1 MSASIGQSI
10 EAVCKEKGIDRDVV
24 IEAVKEAVRAAARKQ
39 FKSGEEIQVEWSPET
54 GLEIF
59 ASKVVVETV
68 ENEGRELSLGE
79 ARELAGDEVEIG
91 DELQLPLP
99 VEDMGRIA
107 AQTAKQILFQK
118 VRDAERANIYE
129 QYIDKVGDLVNGY
142 VKRFER
148 GDIIVDLGTVE
159 ALLPRNQ
166 QSRGET
172 WNQGERIRVVIDD
185 VSKESKGPQVIV
197 SRTSPEILKRLF
209 EMEVPE
215 IYDGTVVIKSA
226 VREPGER
233 AKIAVASTERDVDPV
248 GACVGMKGSRVQA
261 IIRELRGE
269 KIDIIEWS
277 DEPSVFAANALSPAK
292 VNQVRITDI
301 EHRQMEVIVNED
313 QLSLAIGK
321 RGQNVRL
328 ATKLVGWNI
337 DIRSEEELKREVAAQ
352 MGAMIASGESV
363 PLERLEGMNPAMV
376 STLADHGIDDIESLA
391 NATVDDIADFL
402 DVSIDQAEAL
412 IGAAQTVVESA
423 RVAAESEG
431 AEGEEAQSEETGE
444 AGAASEQTPAS
455 AEAGVT
461 ESSVDAVAAAG
472 GAGTGGEEPPGVEG
486 ERPAAGPEGETG
498 FESEEGRTVEQ
509 HAASFEADP
518 NADAG
523 EVEPSEA
530 MIAEGYDEAVETQ
543 PPFMAE
549 DLSPDNLLAK
559 DAAEPVAAT
568 EVEQMSADELL
579 LQGAGRDLRPDTIT
593 PAPDIFSAEA
603 AVIQNHGAY
612 TEEERPSTLDAETSG
627 VAGATVRE
635 GEEADE
641 ESLVAPAAL
650 DETEEGE
657 TEVASPVADL
667 GGEASAPEVQVSS
680 APTPAGRG
688 EPTPVENV
696 AEDEAEDASGNVE

>member
-10 EAVCKEKGIDRDVV
+10 DAVCKEKGIDREVV

-39 FKSGEEIQVEWSPET
+39 FKSGEEIQVEWAPET

-68 ENEGRELSLGE
+68 ENPGRELSLEE
-79 ARELAGDEVEIG
+79 AKELAGDEVEVG

-118 VRDAERANIYE
+118 VRDAERQNIYE

-159 ALLPRNQ
+159 SVLPRNQ
-166 QSRGET
+166 QSRGEQ

-185 VSKESKGPQVIV
+185 VSKESKGPQVV
-197 SRTSPEILKRLF
+197 TSRTSPELLKRLF

-352 MGAMIASGESV
+352 MGAMIASGEAV
-363 PLERLEGMNPAMV
+363 PLERLQGMNPAMV
-376 STLADHGIDDIESLA
+376 STLANHGVEDIESLA
-391 NATVDDIADFL
+391 NATVDNIAEFL

-412 IGAAQTVVESA
+412 IGAAQAVVESA
-423 RVAAESEG
+423 RAAAET
-431 AEGEEAQSEETGE
+431 EGEEGE
-444 AGAASEQTPAS
+444 
-455 AEAGVT
+455 
-461 ESSVDAVAAAG
+461 
-472 GAGTGGEEPPGVEG
+472 GGEETSEESAAPAEASDEQGG
-486 ERPAAGPEGETG
+486 EMAE
-498 FESEEGRTVEQ
+498 ESEEGAGVEQ
-509 HAASFEADP
+509 HAASVEADP

-523 EVEPSEA
+523 EVEPSDE
-530 MIAEGYDEAVETQ
+530 MTAEGYDEAVRTR

-549 DLSPDNLLAK
+549 DLSPDNILAQ
-559 DAAEPVAAT
+559 DSAEPVAMT
-568 EVEQMSADELL
+568 EVEQMSADELI

-593 PAPDIFSAEA
+593 PAPDIFSSEA
-603 AVIQNHGAY
+603 AVIQNTGAFV
-612 TEEERPSTLDAETSG
+612 EEERPSTLDVETQDVG
-627 VAGATVRE
+627 GGIVQ
-635 GEEADE
+635 EADE
-641 ESLVAPAAL
+641 EYA
-650 DETEEGE
+650 D
-657 TEVASPVADL
+657 SPVSPEGDFAS
-667 GGEASAPEVQVSS
+667 EASAPEVQDSS
-680 APTPAGRG
+680 EPSAQSEG
-688 EPTPVENV
+688 EPAPVENV
-696 AEDEAEDASGNVE
+696 ADDEADDASSGNV

>member
-10 EAVCKEKGIDRDVV
+10 DAVCKEKGIDREVV

-59 ASKVVVETV
+59 ASKVVVEEV
-68 ENEGRELSLGE
+68 ENPGRELSLDE
-79 ARELAGDEVEIG
+79 AKELAGDEVEVG

-159 ALLPRNQ
+159 SVLPRNQ
-166 QSRGET
+166 QSRGEQ
-172 WNQGERIRVVIDD
+172 WNQGERVRVVIDD
-185 VSKESKGPQVIV
+185 VSKESKGPQVV
-197 SRTSPEILKRLF
+197 TSRTSPELLKRLF

-352 MGAMIASGESV
+352 MGAMIASGEAV
-363 PLERLEGMNPAMV
+363 PLERLQGMNPSLVA
-376 STLADHGIDDIESLA
+376 TLADRGVGDIESLA
-391 NATVDDIADFL
+391 NATVDDIAEFL
-402 DVSIDQAEAL
+402 DMSIDQAEAL
-412 IGAAQTVVESA
+412 IGAAQAVVESA
-423 RVAAESEG
+423 RVAAETEDAEAAEG
-431 AEGEEAQSEETGE
+431 GAESAAAGEDAGEPEGDAAEEGEES
-444 AGAASEQTPAS
+444 
-455 AEAGVT
+455 
-461 ESSVDAVAAAG
+461 
-472 GAGTGGEEPPGVEG
+472 
-486 ERPAAGPEGETG
+486 RP
-498 FESEEGRTVEQ
+498 VEQ
-509 HAASFEADP
+509 HAASIEADP
-518 NADAG
+518 NAEQRD
-523 EVEPSEA
+523 VEPSEES
-530 MIAEGYDEAVETQ
+530 IAEGYDEAVRTR
-543 PPFMAE
+543 PPFLAE
-549 DLSPDNLLAK
+549 DLSPDNILAK
-559 DAAEPVAAT
+559 ESADPVALT
-568 EVEQMSADELL
+568 EVEQMSADELI

-593 PAPDIFSAEA
+593 PAPDIFATEA
-603 AVIQNHGAY
+603 AVIQNTGSFA
-612 TEEERPSTLDAETSG
+612 EEERPSTLDAEGEG
-627 VAGATVRE
+627 VPGGTVQMS
-635 GEEADE
+635 DE
-641 ESLVAPAAL
+641 EYEDSPISPRG
-650 DETEEGE
+650 DF
-657 TEVASPVADL
+657 AS
-667 GGEASAPEVQVSS
+667 EASAPEVQTSS
-680 APTPAGRG
+680 EPGAHSEGDPA
-688 EPTPVENV
+688 PVENV
-696 AEDEAEDASGNVE
+696 DDDEADDAPAVE